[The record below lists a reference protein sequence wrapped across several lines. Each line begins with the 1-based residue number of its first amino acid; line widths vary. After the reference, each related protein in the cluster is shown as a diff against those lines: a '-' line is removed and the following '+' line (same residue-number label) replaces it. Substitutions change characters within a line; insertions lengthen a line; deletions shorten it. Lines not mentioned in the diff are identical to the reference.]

1 MKRSNIVLYQKKIQI
16 SKLANVAACVW
27 QPADAL
33 SVDTIKD
40 DVTQTLLSLDNHC
53 NTHQNCHH
61 HPTSSSKRHA
71 WFTSCCPGRR
81 LSTWPTTAD
90 SCSTTLCAL
99 CGQLTFL
106 TCVLPRTLSSYGD
119 RTFAAAGPRLWNSLP
134 VQLCNHDI
142 TYGLFRRQLKG
153 HLFPEAWTGHS
164 VTSDMWSHRKT
175 GTYLLTSPGTCH
187 TTESGDPW
195 QLKVGPAAVTQNLL

>member
-1 MKRSNIVLYQKKIQI
+1 M
-16 SKLANVAACVW
+16 W
-27 QPADAL
+27 QHECDNLQMRWA
-33 SVDTIKD
+33 S
-40 DVTQTLLSLDNHC
+40 TLLKMMLHRHFWASTITA
-53 NTHQNCHH
+53 THIKIVIIIH
-61 HPTSSSKRHA
+61 TSSSKRHA
-71 WFTSCCPGRR
+71 WFTSCCPGRH
-81 LSTWPTTAD
+81 LSTWPTTAV

-134 VQLCNHDI
+134 VQLHNPDI
-142 TYGLFRRQLKG
+142 TYGLFWRQLKG
-153 HLFPEAWTGHS
+153 HLFPKARTRRS

-175 GTYLLTSPGTCH
+175 GTCLLTSPGTCH

-195 QLKVGPAAVTQNLL
+195 QLEVGPAAVTQNLL

>member
-1 MKRSNIVLYQKKIQI
+1 M
-16 SKLANVAACVW
+16 W
-27 QPADAL
+27 QHVCDNLQMRWA
-33 SVDTIKD
+33 S
-40 DVTQTLLSLDNHC
+40 TLLKMMLHRHFWASTITA
-53 NTHQNCHH
+53 THIKIVIIIH
-61 HPTSSSKRHA
+61 TSSSKRHA

-81 LSTWPTTAD
+81 LSTWPTTAV

-134 VQLCNHDI
+134 VQLRNPDI

-153 HLFPEAWTGHS
+153 HLFPEAWTRHS